1 MAYLAQLYILSA
13 WLVFGFTAILLQAS
27 VRGSRVQCHAATHA
41 FAVIAV
47 GAESLEVSQHMD
59 DDAAV
64 SQSSENS
71 EFIIVDALITFVS
84 QQDYIVAATQL
95 HALLNVCN
103 ARGVASLYAPFFFLS
118 GWQAHVEQFEAAIA
132 PLKLI
137 VQQWSSHVMF
147 KISRPHGS

>member
-1 MAYLAQLYILSA
+1 MAQLYILSA
-13 WLVFGFTAILLQAS
+13 WFVFGFTVLLQAS
-27 VRGSRVQCHAATHA
+27 ARGSRVQCHAATHA

-71 EFIIVDALITFVS
+71 DFVIVDALITFVS

-103 ARGVASLYAPFFFLS
+103 ARGAACTLFSLIGMAGS
-118 GWQAHVEQFEAAIA
+118 RGAI
-132 PLKLI
+132 
-137 VQQWSSHVMF
+137 
-147 KISRPHGS
+147 

>member
-1 MAYLAQLYILSA
+1 MAQLYILSA
-13 WLVFGFTAILLQAS
+13 WFVFGFTVLLQSSA
-27 VRGSRVQCHAATHA
+27 RGSRVQCHAATHA

-64 SQSSENS
+64 SQSSEND
-71 EFIIVDALITFVS
+71 FIIVDALITFVS

-103 ARGVASLYAPFFFLS
+103 ARGAASLYAPFL
-118 GWQAHVEQFEAAIA
+118 V
-132 PLKLI
+132 
-137 VQQWSSHVMF
+137 
-147 KISRPHGS
+147 